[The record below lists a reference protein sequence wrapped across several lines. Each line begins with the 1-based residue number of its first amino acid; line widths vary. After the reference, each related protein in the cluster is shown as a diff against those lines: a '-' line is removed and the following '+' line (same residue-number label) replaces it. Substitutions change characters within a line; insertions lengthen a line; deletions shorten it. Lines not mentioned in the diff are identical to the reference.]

1 MSSDTPVNAD
11 RRPETQ
17 DLNNVLT
24 HIKNLEQ
31 QKQELE
37 KRLQETEERAARMSQ
52 KTKAAMQ
59 SAMDTLMKKWMD
71 AVETKDDTVKQQ
83 FKTGLD
89 TLINKSADEN
99 GVWQM
104 MVAASALHER
114 QEHNLEKLRLENNEL
129 RGRVDSS
136 FATQESRIGSSAGS
150 PLKRFAPMWLPTPN
164 RGTASSAK
172 PTRSAPW
179 GIRTSCGCTTRE
191 KNSSQRCPPTFRFRT
206 SSWNTSTA
214 KSCGN

>member
-1 MSSDTPVNAD
+1 MSSDSAANAHNANAHNANAHNANPAQTP
-11 RRPETQ
+11 
-17 DLNNVLT
+17 DLHNVLT

-31 QKQELE
+31 QKQDLE
-37 KRLQETEERAARMSQ
+37 RRLHETEERAARMSQ

-104 MVAASALHER
+104 MVAASSLHER
-114 QEHNLEKLRLENNEL
+114 LEHNLEKLRVENNEL
-129 RGRVDSS
+129 RGRVDST
-136 FATQESRIGSSAGS
+136 FATPESRVGA
-150 PLKRFAPMWLPTPN
+150 KRKAEGDLGPGDVAPAPDMWTAFASDI
-164 RGTASSAK
+164 GTA
-172 PTRSAPW
+172 
-179 GIRTSCGCTTRE
+179 
-191 KNSSQRCPPTFRFRT
+191 F
-206 SSWNTSTA
+206 
-214 KSCGN
+214 

>member
-1 MSSDTPVNAD
+1 MSSDNTAIPE

-17 DLNNVLT
+17 DLNNVLS

-71 AVETKDDTVKQQ
+71 AVETKDDVVKQQ

-114 QEHNLEKLRLENNEL
+114 QEHNLDKLRAENNEL

-136 FATQESRIGSSAGS
+136 FATAESRVGS
-150 PLKRFAPMWLPTPN
+150 KRKAEADLGPGDAAPATDMWAAFASDI
-164 RGTASSAK
+164 GTA
-172 PTRSAPW
+172 
-179 GIRTSCGCTTRE
+179 
-191 KNSSQRCPPTFRFRT
+191 F
-206 SSWNTSTA
+206 
-214 KSCGN
+214 

>member
-1 MSSDTPVNAD
+1 MGKRGLDIKDTLTRCMSADTAVIAEK
-11 RRPETQ
+11 RPETQ

-37 KRLQETEERAARMSQ
+37 KRLEETEERAARMSQ

-71 AVETKDDTVKQQ
+71 AVETKEDTVKQQ

-114 QEHNLEKLRLENNEL
+114 QEHNLEKLRGENNEL

-136 FATQESRIGSSAGS
+136 FATQESRVAGKRKAEADLGPGDVAGS
-150 PLKRFAPMWLPTPN
+150 MGSKDMWADFATDIG
-164 RGTASSAK
+164 RA
-172 PTRSAPW
+172 
-179 GIRTSCGCTTRE
+179 
-191 KNSSQRCPPTFRFRT
+191 F
-206 SSWNTSTA
+206 
-214 KSCGN
+214 

>member
-1 MSSDTPVNAD
+1 MSSDTAASAHNAT
-11 RRPETQ
+11 PPQTP

-37 KRLQETEERAARMSQ
+37 RKLHETEERAARMSQ

-71 AVETKDDTVKQQ
+71 AVETKDDSVKQQ

-104 MVAASALHER
+104 MVAASSLHER
-114 QEHNLEKLRLENNEL
+114 LEHNLEKLRVENNEL
-129 RGRVDSS
+129 RGRVDST
-136 FATQESRIGSSAGS
+136 FATPESRVGS
-150 PLKRFAPMWLPTPN
+150 KRKAEGDLGPGDVAPAPDMWAAFASDI
-164 RGTASSAK
+164 GTA
-172 PTRSAPW
+172 
-179 GIRTSCGCTTRE
+179 
-191 KNSSQRCPPTFRFRT
+191 F
-206 SSWNTSTA
+206 
-214 KSCGN
+214 

>member
-1 MSSDTPVNAD
+1 MSSDTTTIVD

-37 KRLQETEERAARMSQ
+37 KRLLETEERAARMSQ

-71 AVETKDDTVKQQ
+71 AVETKDDVVKQQ

-99 GVWQM
+99 GV
-104 MVAASALHER
+104 
-114 QEHNLEKLRLENNEL
+114 
-129 RGRVDSS
+129 
-136 FATQESRIGSSAGS
+136 
-150 PLKRFAPMWLPTPN
+150 
-164 RGTASSAK
+164 
-172 PTRSAPW
+172 
-179 GIRTSCGCTTRE
+179 
-191 KNSSQRCPPTFRFRT
+191 
-206 SSWNTSTA
+206 
-214 KSCGN
+214 

>member
-1 MSSDTPVNAD
+1 MSSDNTVSPE

-37 KRLQETEERAARMSQ
+37 KRLLETEERASRMSQ

-71 AVETKDDTVKQQ
+71 AVETKDDVVKQQ

-104 MVAASALHER
+104 MVAASSLHDR
-114 QEHNLEKLRLENNEL
+114 QEHNLEKLRVENNEL
-129 RGRVDSS
+129 RSKVDTMFTSP
-136 FATQESRIGSSAGS
+136 ESRVVGQKSKAIEDLSRAG
-150 PLKRFAPMWLPTPN
+150 
-164 RGTASSAK
+164 ASDVGDCWA
-172 PTRSAPW
+172 AF
-179 GIRTSCGCTTRE
+179 E
-191 KNSSQRCPPTFRFRT
+191 KAIQSEF
-206 SSWNTSTA
+206 
-214 KSCGN
+214 

>member
-1 MSSDTPVNAD
+1 MSTDTSANVE
-11 RRPETQ
+11 RRTETQ

-24 HIKNLEQ
+24 HIKTLEQ
-31 QKQELE
+31 QKLDLE
-37 KRLQETEERAARMSQ
+37 KRLLETEERAARMSQ

-71 AVETKDDTVKQQ
+71 AVETKDDTVKTQ

-104 MVAASALHER
+104 MVAASSLHER

-136 FATQESRIGSSAGS
+136 FATQESRVGSKRKTEAELGPGDVTQVKDMWAEFASDIGRA
-150 PLKRFAPMWLPTPN
+150 F
-164 RGTASSAK
+164 
-172 PTRSAPW
+172 
-179 GIRTSCGCTTRE
+179 
-191 KNSSQRCPPTFRFRT
+191 
-206 SSWNTSTA
+206 
-214 KSCGN
+214 

>member
-1 MSSDTPVNAD
+1 MSTDTTANTE

-17 DLNNVLT
+17 DLNNVLL

-37 KRLQETEERAARMSQ
+37 KRLQETEERASRMSQ

-114 QEHNLEKLRLENNEL
+114 QEHNLDKLRQENNEL

-136 FATQESRIGSSAGS
+136 FATPESRTGA
-150 PLKRFAPMWLPTPN
+150 KRKAEAELGPGDVPPVKDMWAEFASDI
-164 RGTASSAK
+164 GTA
-172 PTRSAPW
+172 
-179 GIRTSCGCTTRE
+179 
-191 KNSSQRCPPTFRFRT
+191 F
-206 SSWNTSTA
+206 
-214 KSCGN
+214 

>member
-1 MSSDTPVNAD
+1 MSSDTAANAQNATA
-11 RRPETQ
+11 PPH

-37 KRLQETEERAARMSQ
+37 RKLHETEERAARMSQ

-104 MVAASALHER
+104 MVAASSLHER
-114 QEHNLEKLRLENNEL
+114 LEHNLEKLRVENNEL
-129 RGRVDSS
+129 RSKVDTMFTSP
-136 FATQESRIGSSAGS
+136 ESRVVGQKSKAGEEPS
-150 PLKRFAPMWLPTPN
+150 RAGPDAGDCWAAF
-164 RGTASSAK
+164 
-172 PTRSAPW
+172 
-179 GIRTSCGCTTRE
+179 E
-191 KNSSQRCPPTFRFRT
+191 KAIHSEF
-206 SSWNTSTA
+206 
-214 KSCGN
+214 

>member
-1 MSSDTPVNAD
+1 MSSDTAANAQNT
-11 RRPETQ
+11 PQTP
-17 DLNNVLT
+17 DLANVLT

-31 QKQELE
+31 QKQDLE
-37 KRLQETEERAARMSQ
+37 RRLQETEERASRMSQ

-71 AVETKDDTVKQQ
+71 AVETKDDVVKQQ

-114 QEHNLEKLRLENNEL
+114 QEHNLDKLRAENNEL

-136 FATQESRIGSSAGS
+136 FATAESRVGS
-150 PLKRFAPMWLPTPN
+150 KRKAEADLGPGDAAPATDMWAAFASDI
-164 RGTASSAK
+164 GTA
-172 PTRSAPW
+172 
-179 GIRTSCGCTTRE
+179 
-191 KNSSQRCPPTFRFRT
+191 F
-206 SSWNTSTA
+206 
-214 KSCGN
+214 

>member
-1 MSSDTPVNAD
+1 MSTDTTANTE

-17 DLNNVLT
+17 DLNNVLL

-136 FATQESRIGSSAGS
+136 FATPESRTGAKRKAEAELGPGDVAQVKDMWADFACDIG
-150 PLKRFAPMWLPTPN
+150 RNF
-164 RGTASSAK
+164 
-172 PTRSAPW
+172 
-179 GIRTSCGCTTRE
+179 
-191 KNSSQRCPPTFRFRT
+191 
-206 SSWNTSTA
+206 
-214 KSCGN
+214 

>member
-1 MSSDTPVNAD
+1 MSSDPAANAQKP
-11 RRPETQ
+11 PETH

-37 KRLQETEERAARMSQ
+37 RRLHETEERAARMSQ

-136 FATQESRIGSSAGS
+136 FATPESRTGAKRKAEAELGPGDVSSTKDMWAEFASDIG
-150 PLKRFAPMWLPTPN
+150 RVF
-164 RGTASSAK
+164 
-172 PTRSAPW
+172 
-179 GIRTSCGCTTRE
+179 
-191 KNSSQRCPPTFRFRT
+191 
-206 SSWNTSTA
+206 
-214 KSCGN
+214 

>member
-1 MSSDTPVNAD
+1 MSSDTATTAQHAPQAH
-11 RRPETQ
+11 

-37 KRLQETEERAARMSQ
+37 KKLLETEERASRMSQ
-52 KTKAAMQ
+52 KTKVAMQ

-71 AVETKDDTVKQQ
+71 AVETKDDTVKHQ

-114 QEHNLEKLRLENNEL
+114 QEHNLEKLRGENNEL

-136 FATQESRIGSSAGS
+136 FATAESRVGS
-150 PLKRFAPMWLPTPN
+150 KRKAEAELGPGDAAQTTDMWAAFASDI
-164 RGTASSAK
+164 GTA
-172 PTRSAPW
+172 
-179 GIRTSCGCTTRE
+179 
-191 KNSSQRCPPTFRFRT
+191 F
-206 SSWNTSTA
+206 
-214 KSCGN
+214 

>member
-1 MSSDTPVNAD
+1 MSSDNTVTPE

-37 KRLQETEERAARMSQ
+37 KRLLETEERAARMSQ

-71 AVETKDDTVKQQ
+71 AVETKEDTVKQQ

-114 QEHNLEKLRLENNEL
+114 QEHNLDKLRAENNEL

-136 FATQESRIGSSAGS
+136 FATAESRVGS
-150 PLKRFAPMWLPTPN
+150 KRKAEAELGPGDVAPSTDMWAAFASDI
-164 RGTASSAK
+164 GTA
-172 PTRSAPW
+172 
-179 GIRTSCGCTTRE
+179 
-191 KNSSQRCPPTFRFRT
+191 F
-206 SSWNTSTA
+206 
-214 KSCGN
+214 

>member
-1 MSSDTPVNAD
+1 MSPDNTVTPE

-31 QKQELE
+31 QKQEL
-37 KRLQETEERAARMSQ
+37 KKKLLETEERASRMSQ

-71 AVETKDDTVKQQ
+71 AVETKDEVVKQQ
-83 FKTGLD
+83 FKGDLD

-136 FATQESRIGSSAGS
+136 FATQESRTGS
-150 PLKRFAPMWLPTPN
+150 KRKAEADLGP
-164 RGTASSAK
+164 GDA
-172 PTRSAPW
+172 
-179 GIRTSCGCTTRE
+179 
-191 KNSSQRCPPTFRFRT
+191 T
-206 SSWNTSTA
+206 SSKDMWADFACDIGRNF
-214 KSCGN
+214 

>member
-1 MSSDTPVNAD
+1 MSTDTTANTE

-17 DLNNVLT
+17 DLNNVLL

-37 KRLQETEERAARMSQ
+37 KRLQETEERASRMSQ

-129 RGRVDSS
+129 RGRVDST
-136 FATQESRIGSSAGS
+136 FATPESRVGS
-150 PLKRFAPMWLPTPN
+150 KRKAEADLGPGDVAPTADMWAAFASDI
-164 RGTASSAK
+164 GTA
-172 PTRSAPW
+172 
-179 GIRTSCGCTTRE
+179 
-191 KNSSQRCPPTFRFRT
+191 F
-206 SSWNTSTA
+206 
-214 KSCGN
+214 

>member
-1 MSSDTPVNAD
+1 MSSDTAATAQKP
-11 RRPETQ
+11 PESH

-37 KRLQETEERAARMSQ
+37 RRLQETEERAARMSQ

-59 SAMDTLMKKWMD
+59 NAMDTLMKKWMD
-71 AVETKDDTVKQQ
+71 AVETKDDTVKHQ

-99 GVWQM
+99 GVCQM

-114 QEHNLEKLRLENNEL
+114 QEHNLDKLRQENNEL
-129 RGRVDSS
+129 RTRVDSS
-136 FATQESRIGSSAGS
+136 FATPESRVGSKRKAEAELGPGDVAPAPDMWAAFASDIGTV
-150 PLKRFAPMWLPTPN
+150 F
-164 RGTASSAK
+164 
-172 PTRSAPW
+172 
-179 GIRTSCGCTTRE
+179 
-191 KNSSQRCPPTFRFRT
+191 
-206 SSWNTSTA
+206 
-214 KSCGN
+214 

>member
-1 MSSDTPVNAD
+1 MSSDTTATAE

-17 DLNNVLT
+17 DLNNVLS

-37 KRLQETEERAARMSQ
+37 KKLLETEERAARMSQ

-71 AVETKDDTVKQQ
+71 AVETKDEVVKQQ
-83 FKTGLD
+83 FKGGLD

-136 FATQESRIGSSAGS
+136 FATQESRTGSKRKAEAELGPGDVTQVKDMWADFACDIG
-150 PLKRFAPMWLPTPN
+150 RNF
-164 RGTASSAK
+164 
-172 PTRSAPW
+172 
-179 GIRTSCGCTTRE
+179 
-191 KNSSQRCPPTFRFRT
+191 
-206 SSWNTSTA
+206 
-214 KSCGN
+214 

>member
-1 MSSDTPVNAD
+1 MSSEATASAEK
-11 RRPETQ
+11 RPETQ

-31 QKQELE
+31 QKEELE
-37 KRLQETEERAARMSQ
+37 KRLKETEERAARMSE

-71 AVETKDDTVKQQ
+71 AVETKDEVVKQQ
-83 FKTGLD
+83 FKGGLD

-129 RGRVDSS
+129 RGRVDST
-136 FATQESRIGSSAGS
+136 FATPESRVGSKRKAEAELGPGDVAPAQDMWADFASDIGRA
-150 PLKRFAPMWLPTPN
+150 F
-164 RGTASSAK
+164 
-172 PTRSAPW
+172 
-179 GIRTSCGCTTRE
+179 
-191 KNSSQRCPPTFRFRT
+191 
-206 SSWNTSTA
+206 
-214 KSCGN
+214 

>member
-1 MSSDTPVNAD
+1 MSTDTTANTE

-17 DLNNVLT
+17 DLNNVLL

-37 KRLQETEERAARMSQ
+37 KRLQETEERASRMSQ

-114 QEHNLEKLRLENNEL
+114 QEHNLDKLRQENNEL

-136 FATQESRIGSSAGS
+136 FATPESRTGAKRKAEAELGPGDVSSTKDMWAEFASDIG
-150 PLKRFAPMWLPTPN
+150 RVF
-164 RGTASSAK
+164 
-172 PTRSAPW
+172 
-179 GIRTSCGCTTRE
+179 
-191 KNSSQRCPPTFRFRT
+191 
-206 SSWNTSTA
+206 
-214 KSCGN
+214 

>member
-1 MSSDTPVNAD
+1 MSSDTAAHAQNA
-11 RRPETQ
+11 PQTP
-17 DLNNVLT
+17 DLANVLT

-31 QKQELE
+31 QKQDLE
-37 KRLQETEERAARMSQ
+37 RRLQETEERASRMSQ

-71 AVETKDDTVKQQ
+71 AVETKDDVVKQQ

-114 QEHNLEKLRLENNEL
+114 QEHNLDKLRAENNEL

-136 FATQESRIGSSAGS
+136 FATAESRVGS
-150 PLKRFAPMWLPTPN
+150 KRKAEADLGPGDAAPATDMWAAFASDI
-164 RGTASSAK
+164 GTA
-172 PTRSAPW
+172 
-179 GIRTSCGCTTRE
+179 
-191 KNSSQRCPPTFRFRT
+191 F
-206 SSWNTSTA
+206 
-214 KSCGN
+214 

>member
-1 MSSDTPVNAD
+1 MSSDSAAPAHNANPPQTP
-11 RRPETQ
+11 
-17 DLNNVLT
+17 DLHNVLS

-71 AVETKDDTVKQQ
+71 AVETKDDVVKQQ

-114 QEHNLEKLRLENNEL
+114 QEHNLDKLRQENNEL
-129 RGRVDSS
+129 RGRVDST
-136 FATQESRIGSSAGS
+136 FATPESRVGAKRKADGELGPGDVAPAPDMWSA
-150 PLKRFAPMWLPTPN
+150 FASDI
-164 RGTASSAK
+164 GTA
-172 PTRSAPW
+172 
-179 GIRTSCGCTTRE
+179 
-191 KNSSQRCPPTFRFRT
+191 F
-206 SSWNTSTA
+206 
-214 KSCGN
+214 